1 MSYLLNPCYLI
12 LVASVYV
19 LARNQWVCRKRIA
32 LIDKDFK
39 AYLAAP
45 TYNQMLFRYFWDW
58 NFGRLVARGRT

>member
-1 MSYLLNPCYLI
+1 MSYLLILCYLI
-12 LVASVYV
+12 LVASAYV
-19 LARNQWVCRKRIA
+19 LARNQWVGRKRIA
-32 LIDKDFK
+32 LIDKDFN